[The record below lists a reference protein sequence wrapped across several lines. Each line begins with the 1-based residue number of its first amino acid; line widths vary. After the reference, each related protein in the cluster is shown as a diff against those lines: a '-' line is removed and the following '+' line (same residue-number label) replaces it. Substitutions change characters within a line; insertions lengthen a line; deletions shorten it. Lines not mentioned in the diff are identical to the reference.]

1 MAIVLGYCYS
11 YFPKRSIYRMSK
23 KYRSRD
29 YHGYLETLKTLP
41 TLQAKWEY
49 TWDNW
54 SALIVGA
61 ALVIFFIV
69 TMGVSIYQNSAPIYI
84 SGHCVNVVSSEDVIG
99 YEADYLE
106 RAFLREYL
114 GIPESDRTVISF
126 SDNTLLDVSNDDA
139 ITTTYEML
147 NALDAYMA
155 AHEIGYFVLPESLV
169 NFFEQRYDAYVDLST
184 LLTPEEMEQ
193 YAERIYYTETGVPA
207 AIDITGTE
215 FSTKMGLVSSEP
227 IHIAFCVY
235 VEDVTHI
242 RSFFDF
248 VMGSVT

>member
-1 MAIVLGYCYS
+1 
-11 YFPKRSIYRMSK
+11 MSK

-29 YHGYLETLKTLP
+29 YHGYLETIKTLP

-54 SALIVGA
+54 SALIVGV
-61 ALVIFFIV
+61 ALGLFFLI
-69 TMGVSIYQNSAPIYI
+69 TMGISLYRNSAPIYI
-84 SGHCVNVVSSEDVIG
+84 SGTCVNVISSEDVIG
-99 YEADYLE
+99 YQEGYLE
-106 RAFLREYL
+106 QAFLREYL

-126 SDNTLLDVSNDDA
+126 SDNILLDVSDDDA

-147 NALDAYMA
+147 TALDAQMA
-155 AHEIGYFVLPESLV
+155 AHEIDYFVVPESLV
-169 NFFEQRYDAYVDLST
+169 NFFEQRYEAYVDLST
-184 LLTPEEMEQ
+184 LLTPEEMEL
-193 YAERIYYTETGVPA
+193 YADRIYYTETGVPA

-215 FSTKMGLVSSEP
+215 FSSKMGLVCSEP

-242 RSFFDF
+242 RTFFDF
-248 VMGSVT
+248 VTGSLS